1 MNIGQAGMGRQVMEK
16 HTAYMSLLQDL
27 LPLFA
32 LAFSIFFVKGLAGLR
47 TSFMGKTFLARF
59 TSVIISS
66 ALGGVFAVG
75 CALLLPLFDKQPDPA
90 IMLGVVV
97 FVSVAGVKIVDGIL
111 YKKLGV
117 HFIDVSNSD
126 SADSA
131 WMNMSQKE
139 RQECIDYWRKTTHEE
154 NDNE

>member
-1 MNIGQAGMGRQVMEK
+1 MDRGQVGMELRMER
-16 HTAYMSLLQDL
+16 HTAYTSLLQDL
-27 LPLFA
+27 LPLFM
-32 LAFSIFFVKGLAGLR
+32 LAFSIFFVKGLTGLR

-59 TSVIISS
+59 TGVIISS
-66 ALGGVFAVG
+66 ALGGIFAVG

-131 WMNMSQKE
+131 WMSMSQKE
-139 RQECIDYWRKTTHEE
+139 RKECMDSWRKAREE
-154 NDNE
+154 TDDE